1 MRRSYLTLATLLA
14 LLLGGAA
21 SAQLVFW
28 TTEVQ
33 PERMAKQQQIV
44 ADYQAAT
51 GTSVQ
56 LVPIEESQLGPRVT
70 AAFSAGELPDVILTP
85 LSQTIGWADAG
96 IFDTAAANE
105 VVDRLGRATFAPGAL
120 DLVAFQGDTALV
132 PLSGWTQLIVYRK
145 DLFDAAGLQ
154 PPTTFA
160 AIEKAVATLG
170 NAPDLFGFVAATQ
183 VDNDYMM
190 QVLEEFFLANGV
202 SLVNPDGSVSLDPAK
217 TVEVLNFYK
226 TLTDASPPGNLYWQ
240 QSRELYLAGKAAMVM
255 WSPFILDELA
265 GLRNDVPVT
274 AFDDPT
280 SPKLAENTGFV
291 TRVAGPSNPGGAGWA
306 SVTYLG
312 ITVDADTAKA
322 QDFVQYLLSDGY
334 LDWLSFAPEGFFPV
348 RRGTVDEPTRFVD
361 GWAQLPVG
369 VDRKA
374 PLAQFYGPD
383 VIANIVAGLDTG
395 SRWAYAQGKGA
406 LVGRL
411 YGTRVMAEVV
421 RRFIDGEITAEDAA
435 TQLQQRIAALD

>member
-1 MRRSYLTLATLLA
+1 MKRSWLIKLGLA
-14 LLLGGAA
+14 LLLASGLA

-44 ADYQAAT
+44 ADYQAKT

-56 LVPIEESQLGPRVT
+56 LVPVEESDLGPRVT

-105 VVDRLGRATFAPGAL
+105 VVDRLGRGTFAPGAL
-120 DLVAFQGDTALV
+120 NLVAFHGDTALV
-132 PLSGWTQLIVYRK
+132 PISGWTQLIVYRK
-145 DLFDAAGLQ
+145 DLFAAAGLQ

-160 AIEKAVATLG
+160 NILAAVKALG
-170 NAPDLFGFVAATQ
+170 NPPDMFGFVAATD
-183 VDNDYMM
+183 VNNDYMM
-190 QVLEEFFLANGV
+190 QVLEEFFLADGV
-202 SLVNPDGSVSLDPAK
+202 TLIGPDGHVSLDPAK
-217 TVEVLNFYK
+217 TVEVLDFYK
-226 TLTDASPPGNLYWQ
+226 QLVDASPPGNLYWQ

-265 GLRNDVPVT
+265 GLRDAVPVT
-274 AFDDPT
+274 AYADPT
-280 SPKLAENTGFV
+280 SPQLAENSGFV
-291 TRVAGPSNPGGAGWA
+291 TRVAGPSNPAGAGWA
-306 SVTYLG
+306 SGTYLG

-348 RRGTVDEPTRFVD
+348 RRGTAAQPTAYVE
-361 GWAQLPVG
+361 GWAQLPMG

-374 PLAQFYGPD
+374 PMSQFYGPD
-383 VIANIVAGLDTG
+383 VINNIVEGLDTG
-395 SRWAYAQGKGA
+395 SRWAYSKGQGA
-406 LVGRL
+406 IIGRM
-411 YGTRVMAEVV
+411 YGSRVMTELV
-421 RRFIDGEITAEDAA
+421 RSFLDGERSATDTAAL
-435 TQLQQRIAALD
+435 LQQRISALE

>member
-14 LLLGGAA
+14 LLLVGVA

-44 ADYQAAT
+44 AAFQAKT

-56 LVPIEESQLGPRVT
+56 LVPVEESDLGPRVT

-105 VVDRLGRATFAPGAL
+105 VIDTLGRATFAPGAL
-120 DLVAFQGDTALV
+120 DLVAYHGDTALV
-132 PLSGWTQLIVYRK
+132 PISGWTQLILYRK
-145 DLFDAAGLQ
+145 DLFDANGLQ

-160 AIEKAVATLG
+160 AMTKAIETLG
-170 NAPDLFGFVAATQ
+170 DPPGMFGFVAATD
-183 VDNDYMM
+183 VNNDYMM

-202 SLVNPDGSVSLDPAK
+202 SLIGPDGKVSLDKAK
-217 TVEVLNFYK
+217 TVEVLEFYK
-226 TLTDASPPGNLYWQ
+226 KLADASPAGNLYWQ
-240 QSRELYLAGKAAMVM
+240 QSRELYLAGRAAMVM

-265 GLRNDVPVT
+265 GLRDNVPVT

-280 SPKLAENTGFV
+280 SPQLAKNTGFV
-291 TRVAGPSNPGGAGWA
+291 TRLSGPSNPGGAGWA

-322 QDFVQYLLSDGY
+322 QQFVEYLLSDGY

-348 RRGTVDEPTRFVD
+348 RRGTTAQPAMYVD
-361 GWAQLPVG
+361 GWSQLPVG

-374 PLAQFYGPD
+374 PLSQFYAPGD
-383 VIANIVAGLDTG
+383 ITTIVEGLDTG
-395 SRWAYAQGKGA
+395 SRWAYSKGQGA
-406 LVGRL
+406 LIGRL
-411 YGTRVMAEVV
+411 YGTRVMAELV
-421 RRFIDGEITAEDAA
+421 RSYLDGDRTAEETADL
-435 TQLQQRIAALD
+435 LQQRISALE

>member
-1 MRRSYLTLATLLA
+1 MKRSYLTLACLLA
-14 LLLGGAA
+14 MLLAGAA

-44 ADYQAAT
+44 ADYQARS

-56 LVPIEESQLGPRVT
+56 LVPVEESDLGPRVT

-105 VVDRLGRATFAPGAL
+105 VVDRLGRDTFATGAL
-120 DLVAFQGDTALV
+120 GLVAYQGDTALV
-132 PLSGWTQLIVYRK
+132 PISGWTQLIVYRK

-160 AIEKAVATLG
+160 AMAKAVDTLG
-170 NAPDLFGFVAATQ
+170 NPPDMFGFVAATD
-183 VDNDYMM
+183 VNNDYMM

-202 SLVNPDGSVSLDPAK
+202 SLIGPDGKVSLDKAK

-226 TLTDASPPGNLYWQ
+226 KLADASPPGNLYWQ

-348 RRGTVDEPTRFVD
+348 RRGTQDEPTKYVD
-361 GWAQLPVG
+361 GWAQLPMG

-374 PLAQFYGPD
+374 PMSQFYAPD
-383 VIANIVAGLDTG
+383 VIQNIVEGLDTG
-395 SRWAYAQGKGA
+395 SRWAYSKGQGA
-406 LVGRL
+406 LIGRL

-421 RRFIDGEITAEDAA
+421 RRFIDGEITAEQAA
-435 TQLQQRIAALD
+435 DQLQQRVSALD